1 MTYFQVMTYQMK
13 TTGPIFSLFLYRTY
27 ICLQERMNYCLTRG
41 PRHATQEHLRGRGE
55 GIEIGF
61 SSSKKIDVKLSTVAD
76 RSLGQRTD
84 KYKIQTDKKCSDSAD
99 ITCKKS

>member
-13 TTGPIFSLFLYRTY
+13 TTGPIFSLFFVQDINIFTRENELLFDQGAKTCNTRT
-27 ICLQERMNYCLTRG
+27 LKGQS
-41 PRHATQEHLRGRGE
+41 E
-55 GIEIGF
+55 GIETGF
-61 SSSKKIDVKLSTVAD
+61 SSLKKIDVKLSTVAD

-84 KYKIQTDKKCSDSAD
+84 KYKTQTDKKCGDSAD